1 MEYAVKNDPT
11 GHQESESDK
20 KIRIRLS
27 VLLGIRGERI
37 LIFQLLI
44 HIRKN
49 FCMSISN
56 PYPKISEI

>member
-1 MEYAVKNDPT
+1 MECAVKNDPT